1 MKEIFEII
9 KTNAKKFAKENQ
21 ELNQMNEELIKYL
34 ELRDK
39 KRAEIKQINE
49 KESGFYKDT
58 ERELEIVEKYM
69 SRLRNKCLE
78 ISKEAEEEIAI
89 ERTKIVEELSEQ
101 LRFIDKNRHINLREV
116 DMEALEKEKIRLQSS
131 IKIIFID
138 NDQYSDLSYTNKRK
152 VQNAEENIARNARIL
167 KKIEEINDFIK
178 LLDGKEAK
186 EKYIEI
192 SQIKKEVEEKFN
204 IYRINELEE
213 FVIQCEEKANNVAEK
228 QEKQQIDKKE
238 IKKVDEKE
246 KEIEKEKSIS
256 IKFDNVKG
264 CFIIKDEDYI
274 ESEKIQE
281 IKPEKIGTENKQKLE
296 RYILRKYKLNEN
308 QMQRIDMDV
317 ASILLVYDK
326 NKKADKLDKYITTL
340 MSENKKE
347 ECYDEELKK
356 HNINIDIQ
364 TKDSYRKK
372 AELPSIREKFNMIC
386 QKNQEKKDLKDS
398 NTSNLKT
405 EKNNVREFKQQYRNT
420 IDDEQEITRTIAQE
434 AINIVNQNKEEIQSI
449 E

>member
-356 HNINIDIQ
+356 HNINIDIH

-372 AELPSIREKFNMIC
+372 AELQAIREKFNMIC